1 MHLSNTL
8 RALIK
13 EQPDSVPVG
22 SAGQTVLGD
31 LQEPVL
37 CVLILALSAVGC
49 EREDLHYPAPAP
61 SPVSG
66 DTTQKGTEPVDTSQ
80 TAPPLDEGKARE
92 LAARTAGQWRG
103 TLSTKYID
111 YRGVTITNSCL
122 SQMTFMLD
130 EKSQNGKQVY
140 RMSFDWEVGGDGRL
154 RLKYADSRTMH
165 STKYVL
171 SGRSL
176 TLRLEKQDG
185 LETDEYLLERVGE

>member
-1 MHLSNTL
+1 M
-8 RALIK
+8 RATALLTI
-13 EQPDSVPVG
+13 
-22 SAGQTVLGD
+22 
-31 LQEPVL
+31 
-37 CVLILALSAVGC
+37 VLILALSAVGC

-80 TAPPLDEGKARE
+80 STPPLDEGKARE

-122 SQMTFMLD
+122 SEMTFMLD
-130 EKSQNGKQVY
+130 EKLPAGGIGVEVDSQNGKQVY

-154 RLKYADSRTMH
+154 RLKYADSRAMH